1 MDKDVEMI
9 RNMGNVVV
17 DLQVKYRSSSLS
29 ERMEIR
35 PQLDE
40 LLRKYTEY
48 QLVLLRDGV
57 ITSDEDLKEM
67 VEIQKEI
74 DQAAQTQQLV
84 KAIAKTIAFVA
95 TKVV

>member
-1 MDKDVEMI
+1 MDKDVEML
-9 RNMGNVVV
+9 RNTGNAVV
-17 DLQVKYRSSSLS
+17 DLQIKYRNSSLS

-40 LLRKYTEY
+40 LLKKYTEY
-48 QLVLLRDGV
+48 QIVLLREGV

-84 KAIAKTIAFVA
+84 KAIAKTIVFVA
-95 TKVV
+95 KKVA